1 MSEEPMS
8 VNPKIR
14 AVQPNLIEHEGAPYV
29 LLRDPL
35 GILEGTM
42 LMPQPLAP
50 LLALCDGTRDI
61 ASLQIA
67 LELYSGVRLSREN
80 LEQVIAQ
87 LDEAL
92 LLDNERFARAREV
105 SLDEFRAVECRE
117 PALSGGGYP
126 SEPGKLKTLL
136 KGHFDSVPEADLS
149 AAIRGLV
156 SPHIDF
162 HRGGPVYAQV
172 WQKAARAI
180 EEIDLAII
188 FGTNHLGGSNLFAL
202 TRQNYAT
209 PFGILPTAVDVVDRL
224 ADAIGHDVAFK
235 DELYHRNEHSIELA
249 LVWLHYL
256 LGQRKCELLPVLCG
270 SFEPFIEWDNDP
282 LQNEEILAV
291 IDCLQTEAK
300 NRRTLVIAAADL
312 AHMGPAFGDL
322 SPIEV
327 AGREEISEAD
337 DALIRSMCSCDAQS
351 FFSEIKAEKDARRVC
366 GLSPIYLTLRVLG
379 EARGEACGYAQCP
392 ADGVNASLVSICGV
406 VLE

>member
-1 MSEEPMS
+1 LP
-8 VNPKIR
+8 
-14 AVQPNLIEHEGAPYV
+14 
-29 LLRDPL
+29 
-35 GILEGTM
+35 
-42 LMPQPLAP
+42 
-50 LLALCDGTRDI
+50 
-61 ASLQIA
+61 
-67 LELYSGVRLSREN
+67 REN

-92 LLDNERFARAREV
+92 LLDNERFARACED
-105 SLDEFRAVECRE
+105 SLNGFRAAFCRE
-117 PALSGGGYP
+117 PSLSGGGYP
-126 SEPGKLKTLL
+126 SEPGELEALL
-136 KGHFDSVPEADLS
+136 KGYFDSTPEVESS
-149 AAIRGLV
+149 AGIRGV
-156 SPHIDF
+156 ISPHIDF
-162 HRGGPVYAQV
+162 QRGGPVYAQV

-209 PFGILPTAVDVVDRL
+209 PFGILPTAVDAVDRL
-224 ADAIGHDVAFK
+224 ADAIGHDVAFE

-256 LGQRKCELLPVLCG
+256 LRQRKCELVPVLCG
-270 SFEPFIEWDNDP
+270 SFEPFIEENNDP

-291 IDCLQTEAK
+291 IDCLQAEAK

-327 AGREEISEAD
+327 AGRAEIGEAD
-337 DALIRSMCSCDAQS
+337 DALIRAMCSCDAQG
-351 FFSEIKAEKDARRVC
+351 FFSEIKAEEDARRVC

-392 ADGVNASLVSICGV
+392 ADEMNASLVSICGV
-406 VLE
+406 ALE